1 MSKKLNTIVAIL
13 LLGLVP
19 VLSIYAGT
27 QGVLYTEDR
36 AIQIAIQFLE
46 GTPTYSFDGIEDSIE
61 LISIEPARSPYT
73 WFVTLRFTSRNAG
86 YGDRID
92 QITAPVLTEHT
103 VVILVSKGEVISA
116 VTDDVFN
123 EITGEMMETWDNPL
137 SEAEE
142 LAIYWLKNAPTFRFD
157 GIKGTMRIVDSV
169 ILESYPEQYV
179 ITITFECGHP
189 GYGDRSDMIL
199 AQVITEHTAVI
210 VVSSGEVQSA
220 VIDGEWDEL
229 NQREK
234 ITSELLPP
242 EEVIN
247 IVIEY
252 LKEKYLAAS
261 TLCLDDSWA
270 INETTPEG
278 LLGQSIIEYSGN
290 GWKITVTH
298 PVVWKPTY
306 TVNIEQPAIGFTW
319 KGTVDQSGTLNEL
332 TE

>member
-1 MSKKLNTIVAIL
+1 MSKKLNTFVAIL

-36 AIQIAIQFLE
+36 AIQVAIKFLE
-46 GTPTYSFDGIEDSIE
+46 GSPTFSFDGLEDSIE
-61 LISIEPARSPYT
+61 FISIEPARSPYT

-86 YGDRID
+86 YGDRSDQMTASVLID
-92 QITAPVLTEHT
+92 HI
-103 VVILVSKGEVISA
+103 VVILVSKGEVVSA
-116 VTDDVFN
+116 VTDEVFN
-123 EITGEMMETWDNPL
+123 EMTGEMIETNSTL

-142 LAIYWLKNAPTFRFD
+142 LAIYWLNNAPTFRFD
-157 GIKGTMRIVDSV
+157 GIEGTMRIINSV

-179 ITITFECGHP
+179 ITIAFKCSHP
-189 GYGDRSDMIL
+189 GYGDRSDLIL
-199 AQVITEHTAVI
+199 AQVITEHTAVV
-210 VVSSGEVQSA
+210 VVSSGEVQNA

-229 NQREK
+229 NKRER
-234 ITSELLPP
+234 IVSELLPP

-247 IVIEY
+247 IAIEY
-252 LKEKYLAAS
+252 LKENYPEAS
-261 TLCLDDSWA
+261 TLNLDDSWT

-290 GWKITVTH
+290 GWKITVTN

-306 TVNIEQPAIGFTW
+306 TVNIEKAATEFTW
-319 KGTVDQSGTLNEL
+319 KGTVDQSGTVTEL

>member
-1 MSKKLNTIVAIL
+1 
-13 LLGLVP
+13 
-19 VLSIYAGT
+19 
-27 QGVLYTEDR
+27 
-36 AIQIAIQFLE
+36 
-46 GTPTYSFDGIEDSIE
+46 
-61 LISIEPARSPYT
+61 
-73 WFVTLRFTSRNAG
+73 
-86 YGDRID
+86 
-92 QITAPVLTEHT
+92 
-103 VVILVSKGEVISA
+103 VILVSKGEVVSA
-116 VTDDVFN
+116 VTDEVFN
-123 EITGEMMETWDNPL
+123 EMTGEMIETNSPL

-142 LAIYWLKNAPTFRFD
+142 LAMYWLKKAPTFRFD
-157 GIKGTMRIVDSV
+157 GIEGTMRIDNSV
-169 ILESYPEQYV
+169 ILESYPEKYL
-179 ITITFECGHP
+179 ITIVFDCAHS
-189 GYGDRSDMIL
+189 GYGDRSDLIL

-234 ITSELLPP
+234 FTSELLPP

-252 LKEKYLAAS
+252 LKENYPEAS
-261 TLCLDDSWA
+261 TLRLDDSWN

-306 TVNIEQPAIGFTW
+306 TVNVEQPATGFTW